1 MRLIALATQN
11 KIICSK
17 RRMRRMKQISTI
29 GTIDSYILN
38 KNTLASEL
46 QKYTKIRGEFLRQ
59 LTTIIVDN

>member
-1 MRLIALATQN
+1 
-11 KIICSK
+11 
-17 RRMRRMKQISTI
+17 MKQISTI